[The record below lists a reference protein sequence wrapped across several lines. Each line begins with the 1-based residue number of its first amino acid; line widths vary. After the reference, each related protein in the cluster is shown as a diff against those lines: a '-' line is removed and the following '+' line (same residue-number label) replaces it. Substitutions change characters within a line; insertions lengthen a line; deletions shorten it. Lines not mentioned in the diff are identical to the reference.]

1 MEISRTAV
9 RKAVRPYVGPWLR
22 RVGASS
28 SRFRV
33 RPSVLLV
40 GTQRGGTTS
49 VFRALRQHPAFA
61 GPIGRKGV
69 HYFDVE
75 YERGPDWYV
84 GHFPLQSS
92 VSRQARRAGRPVVV
106 GEASPFYMA
115 HPLAG
120 RRIGADLPDV
130 KVVVLLRDPIERA
143 YSAHAHELA
152 RGHETESFE
161 SAIALEPQRLAGEV
175 ERLIAEPGY
184 RSRAMRHHA
193 YLFRGHYVDQL
204 RALAQ
209 YVDPERI
216 LVLDSHR
223 YFEQPVSE
231 FGRLLEFL
239 GLPATDD
246 VIHDRHNVRPRSP
259 LSDAVHDRLV
269 DHFAPY
275 DAALAEWLGWEPS
288 WMIGERT

>member
-1 MEISRTAV
+1 
-9 RKAVRPYVGPWLR
+9 
-22 RVGASS
+22 
-28 SRFRV
+28 
-33 RPSVLLV
+33 
-40 GTQRGGTTS
+40 S
-49 VFRALRQHPAFA
+49 VFRALRQHPASA

-75 YERGPDWYV
+75 YQRGPNWYL

-92 VSRQARRAGRPVVV
+92 VSRQAHRAGCPVVV

-120 RRIGADLPDV
+120 RRIGADLPEV
-130 KVVVLLRDPIERA
+130 KVVALLRDPIERA

-152 RGHETESFE
+152 RGHETEDFE
-161 SAIALEPQRLAGEV
+161 TAIACEPNRLAGEAD
-175 ERLIAEPGY
+175 RMIAEPGY
-184 RSRAMRHHA
+184 RSHAMRHHA

-204 RALAQ
+204 RALEQ
-209 YVDPERI
+209 YIDRERI

-223 YFEQPVSE
+223 YFEEPDGE

-246 VIHDRHNVRPRSP
+246 VIHDRHNMRPRLP
-259 LSDAVHDRLV
+259 LSGAVHGRLV

-275 DAALAEWLGWEPS
+275 DAALADWLGWEPS
-288 WMIGERT
+288 WMIGLRT